1 MQLPSIIYDYVGL
14 LFLTER
20 ILVELISKALH
31 FNLFLGFYKYK

>member
-20 ILVELISKALH
+20 ILVELISNILIY
-31 FNLFLGFYKYK
+31 F